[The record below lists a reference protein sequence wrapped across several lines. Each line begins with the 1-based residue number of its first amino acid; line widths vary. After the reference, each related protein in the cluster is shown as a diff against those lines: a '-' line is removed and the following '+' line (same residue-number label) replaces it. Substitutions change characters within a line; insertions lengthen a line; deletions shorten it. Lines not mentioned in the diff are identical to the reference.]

1 MGLDVNHRI
10 EKLPAGL
17 YFVATPIGTARDIT
31 LRALDTLASADVI
44 AAEDTRSMR
53 RLLDIHGIS
62 LGNRPLLAYHDH
74 NGAQARPK
82 LLGFIE
88 QGKAVAY
95 GSEAGTPLIA
105 DPGFDLSRAA
115 VEVGYLVTSA
125 PGPSAIIAALTL
137 AGLPTDRFFFAGF
150 LPNVQ
155 SQRKTALQAYH
166 DVPGTLV
173 FYESAKRIRAMIG
186 DAANTLGGERPAVI
200 CRELTKKFE
209 ECRRGSLFELFNEL
223 EGVTLK
229 GEIVVLIDRAR
240 LPVVKPEDIEQSLT
254 KALATNSVRDASE
267 LVAIALGVPR
277 RQVYQVALTL
287 GREP

>member
-1 MGLDVNHRI
+1 M
-10 EKLPAGL
+10 
-17 YFVATPIGTARDIT
+17 F
-31 LRALDTLASADVI
+31 
-44 AAEDTRSMR
+44 
-53 RLLDIHGIS
+53 
-62 LGNRPLLAYHDH
+62 
-74 NGAQARPK
+74 
-82 LLGFIE
+82 
-88 QGKAVAY
+88 
-95 GSEAGTPLIA
+95 
-105 DPGFDLSRAA
+105 
-115 VEVGYLVTSA
+115 
-125 PGPSAIIAALTL
+125 
-137 AGLPTDRFFFAGF
+137 
-150 LPNVQ
+150 
-155 SQRKTALQAYH
+155 
-166 DVPGTLV
+166 
-173 FYESAKRIRAMIG
+173 G
-186 DAANTLGGERPAVI
+186 DAASTLGGERPAVI